1 MLLVRGLLLVRR
13 VRRLVR
19 VRGELLGSHLLR
31 LLRTSSRRL
40 FIHLTSILRDSAKS
54 THLFFDSCL
63 FSRPDLLLELFS
75 ESLLLS
81 LFLCG
86 GVAVTALHRL
96 SIAADDVMLVIPV
109 TGRAKVS
116 CSRDL
121 RRLRLLRLVL
131 FYIDL

>member
-19 VRGELLGSHLLR
+19 VRGELLGGHLLR
-31 LLRTSSRRL
+31 LLRTSSRL
-40 FIHLTSILRDSAKS
+40 FIHLTSILRDPSKS

-63 FSRPDLLLELFS
+63 FSRSDLLLELFS

-86 GVAVTALHRL
+86 RVAVTGLHRL
-96 SIAADDVMLVIPV
+96 SIAADDVVLVVPV
-109 TGRAKVS
+109 T
-116 CSRDL
+116 
-121 RRLRLLRLVL
+121 
-131 FYIDL
+131 